1 MPANSALA
9 RSGSHQR
16 SGALTSIGA
25 QLRLWERRHFLALA
39 HVGDLNRQPDEGPL
53 EQELRWSMRKQ
64 PMLKRRQRWRED
76 RKSWTSYFTKR

>member
-1 MPANSALA
+1 MPADSALA
-9 RSGSHQR
+9 RSGSHQTLER
-16 SGALTSIGA
+16 LDVDRRAIAPAGKKAL
-25 QLRLWERRHFLALA
+25 LALA